1 MCMCDVR
8 GPVDCMF
15 QDMSNANAHL
25 AQVSMPIIKTGFA
38 LAYRTGV
45 NTGAGFWFV
54 FLSLLSIFVQ
64 RGKRPEEA

>member
-1 MCMCDVR
+1 MHVMLE

-45 NTGAGFWFV
+45 NKGVSFPVEW
-54 FLSLLSIFVQ
+54 LSAVTALWD
-64 RGKRPEEA
+64 